1 MTELKFVDEI
11 NISKKV
17 VLLRVDLNVPLNS
30 KLEITDDN
38 RLVRSI
44 ETIKYILSNNSKCIL
59 VSHLGRPKG
68 IGYEKKFSL
77 ENIVN
82 TLSTLL
88 KTNVLLIK
96 NYFSDGFSIETF
108 LKKSDVILL
117 ENIRFQKEEKLNDE
131 GFAKKL
137 ASFADIYV
145 NDAFGTTH
153 RKHASTYSIVKYFNQ
168 KCAGL
173 LIKSEVEN
181 IHKLLSIKK
190 SPFTAILGG
199 SKVSDKIDIIKKLI
213 RIVDNIIIGGA
224 MSNTFIKFL
233 GGNIGDSMYEAEKL
247 SLVANLIDD
256 IKNHNVNL
264 YLPKDV
270 ICSKGLHDFNNI
282 KIFDSDDIPKGY
294 SCYDIGDKSISIF
307 SNIIINS
314 KKVIWN
320 GPMGVFENENFSNGT
335 LKITDAI
342 VKATSNDTF
351 SLVGGGDS
359 VAAIKKS
366 KKMDKI
372 SFISTG
378 GGALIEYISRGITPC
393 LKLLENK

>member
-1 MTELKFVDEI
+1 M
-11 NISKKV
+11 
-17 VLLRVDLNVPLNS
+17 
-30 KLEITDDN
+30 
-38 RLVRSI
+38 
-44 ETIKYILSNNSKCIL
+44 
-59 VSHLGRPKG
+59 
-68 IGYEKKFSL
+68 
-77 ENIVN
+77 
-82 TLSTLL
+82 
-88 KTNVLLIK
+88 
-96 NYFSDGFSIETF
+96 
-108 LKKSDVILL
+108 
-117 ENIRFQKEEKLNDE
+117 
-131 GFAKKL
+131 
-137 ASFADIYV
+137 
-145 NDAFGTTH
+145 
-153 RKHASTYSIVKYFNQ
+153 
-168 KCAGL
+168 
-173 LIKSEVEN
+173 
-181 IHKLLSIKK
+181 
-190 SPFTAILGG
+190 
-199 SKVSDKIDIIKKLI
+199 
-213 RIVDNIIIGGA
+213 
-224 MSNTFIKFL
+224 
-233 GGNIGDSMYEAEKL
+233 
-247 SLVANLIDD
+247 
-256 IKNHNVNL
+256 

-335 LKITDAI
+335 LKITDAL